1 MNDPRT
7 DPPMTISTDTV
18 AELRH
23 YLANADNIKCLYG
36 ILRSYVRKSGLVPSN
51 DEDTVNNATY
61 ELLQNLVLKAFEL
74 VEKYHGSGLRAWLL
88 SIAQNLLKQKRSE
101 QARYYQRETSLS
113 ELSEHTHSTSNEGE
127 FFDLFTQCA
136 LNDPAHSVEVR
147 EQLRTALVGL
157 SQEDQQIITLNL
169 HYGFRHDEIARLLGI
184 TSVAARVRFS
194 RALDRLRN
202 AWNAQEDHKRGESNV

>member
-1 MNDPRT
+1 MNDPWT
-7 DPPMTISTDTV
+7 NAPMTISTDTA

-23 YLANADNIKCLYG
+23 YLANDHNIECLYG
-36 ILRSYVRKSGLVPSN
+36 ILRSYIRKSGLVSPD
-51 DEDTVNNATY
+51 DEDAVNDTTY

-88 SIAQNLLKQKRSE
+88 SIAQNLLKQRRAE
-101 QARYYQRETSLS
+101 WARHHQRETSLS
-113 ELSEHTHSTSNEGE
+113 ELSEHPRSTSNESE
-127 FFDLFTQCA
+127 FFDLFTQPA
-136 LNDPAHSVEVR
+136 LHDPAHSVEIR
-147 EQLRTALVGL
+147 EQLRGALACL

-169 HYGFRHDEIARLLGI
+169 HYGFHHTEIARLLGI

-202 AWNAQEDHKRGESNV
+202 AWNAQEDHKRGESDV